1 MCFMDVMLMLY
12 FLCVVILFSDSTS
25 AELGTLNEAL
35 QELLDGIQVYFMIE
49 NTATLALPY
58 WRKED

>member
-1 MCFMDVMLMLY
+1 MLMLY

-58 WRKED
+58 